1 VLWVDLAAT
10 AQAKIGWKYYLVFI
24 ILGTA
29 HLIHL
34 WFKLP
39 EVCNPTSI
47 VQYMQKLIMMIQT
60 SGLALEEID
69 ALFGKEQIATDAEE
83 PGEKGV
89 VVEEE
94 REV

>member
-1 VLWVDLAAT
+1 
-10 AQAKIGWKYYLVFI
+10 
-24 ILGTA
+24 
-29 HLIHL
+29 
-34 WFKLP
+34 
-39 EVCNPTSI
+39 
-47 VQYMQKLIMMIQT
+47 MQKLIMVIQT

-94 REV
+94 REAWIYYYIIDGANCVREHRWLYKLETR

>member
-1 VLWVDLAAT
+1 MT
-10 AQAKIGWKYYLVFI
+10 
-24 ILGTA
+24 
-29 HLIHL
+29 
-34 WFKLP
+34 
-39 EVCNPTSI
+39 
-47 VQYMQKLIMMIQT
+47 QT

-89 VVEEE
+89 VIEQE

>member
-1 VLWVDLAAT
+1 LWVDLAAT
-10 AQAKIGWKYYLVFI
+10 AQAKIGWKYYLVFL

-29 HLIHL
+29 HLVHL

-39 EVCNPTSI
+39 EVWNSHFNS
-47 VQYMQKLIMMIQT
+47 YEQKLIKMIQT

-89 VVEEE
+89 VIEQE

>member
-1 VLWVDLAAT
+1 
-10 AQAKIGWKYYLVFI
+10 
-24 ILGTA
+24 
-29 HLIHL
+29 
-34 WFKLP
+34 
-39 EVCNPTSI
+39 
-47 VQYMQKLIMMIQT
+47 MQKLIMVIQT